1 MPNGPF
7 AYAEGYRA
15 RVPADVAGP
24 ALLELAG
31 DRGLEGLPAS
41 EVVASARPEQSP
53 LHDVFEWDDATAAE
67 EYRLEQARGLVR
79 SVCVVVTGD
88 DGVETR
94 HHLFVNLRDGEGYR
108 RVIEVRRDAPSYE
121 RLVDLAGVAQE
132 HLPGGQGPPFGDRI
146 HSDGFRRVIS
156 EQAGVEGIPGDVL
169 VHVPADRLQRFEQF
183 GVEHAKPLKL
193 RADST
198 RQELFSNDFST
209 PL

>member
-121 RLVDLAGVAQE
+121 RLVDLALADLKSAREWLSEVKGLDAVTRQIASIE
-132 HLPGGQGPPFGDRI
+132 
-146 HSDGFRRVIS
+146 RVI
-156 EQAGVEGIPGDVL
+156 
-169 VHVPADRLQRFEQF
+169 HRRLS
-183 GVEHAKPLKL
+183 KI
-193 RADST
+193 T
-198 RQELFSNDFST
+198 R
-209 PL
+209 